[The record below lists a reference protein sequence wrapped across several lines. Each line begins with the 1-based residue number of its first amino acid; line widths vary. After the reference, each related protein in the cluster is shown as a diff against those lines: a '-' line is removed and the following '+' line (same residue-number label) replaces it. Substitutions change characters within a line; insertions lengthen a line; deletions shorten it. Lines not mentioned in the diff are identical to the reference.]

1 MNLTYDKNALKEFA
15 FVLWILIF
23 LIHSASDHA
32 LWCYTAVP
40 HILVQYSAMH
50 YSAIQ
55 CHPLW
60 YNTAPYIMVQYSAKH
75 YGAKQC
81 HTLIIVLS
89 IQYDH
94 IGLFLKH
101 LDLKY
106 FAKVAQIFGNFLG

>member
-1 MNLTYDKNALKEFA
+1 M
-15 FVLWILIF
+15 
-23 LIHSASDHA
+23 
-32 LWCYTAVP
+32 
-40 HILVQYSAMH
+40 VQYSAIH
-50 YSAIQ
+50 YGAKQ

-60 YNTAPYIMVQYSAKH
+60 YNTAPYIVVKYSAKH

-94 IGLFLKH
+94 IVLFLKH